1 MQSHH
6 YNQIN
11 LDKPYLITTFFEVG
25 QEVIID
31 DLLRAIRKFISPLD
45 TFDVIYTGINAENK
59 MHVFEVETNNPRD
72 LIYIGMWV
80 STYLQLIKF

>member
-1 MQSHH
+1 MESHH

-25 QEVIID
+25 KEVNID

-45 TFDVIYTGINAENK
+45 TFTVIYTGVNSENN
-59 MHVFEVETNNPRD
+59 MNVFEVETNNPRD
-72 LIYIGMWV
+72 LIYIGMWI
-80 STYLQLIKF
+80 STYLLSTKF